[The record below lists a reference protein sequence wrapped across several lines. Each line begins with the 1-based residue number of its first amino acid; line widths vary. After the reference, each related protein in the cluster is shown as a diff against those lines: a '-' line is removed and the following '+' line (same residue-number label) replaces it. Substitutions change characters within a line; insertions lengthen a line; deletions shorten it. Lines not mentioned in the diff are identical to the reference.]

1 MLKKKKTPNPKRK
14 MQVAIAAGA
23 IIIGLVIVLNYNLD
37 QVKISGQRFGDNLAQ
52 IQNDLKDETI
62 NYDGKISQY
71 QNGNISK
78 NEMLQISDKHIMVLN
93 DISTKYNT
101 LKPPETFVPSLELF
115 KLSTQS
121 QIESDKFLK
130 EWIQTEDNSTKL
142 RSDELLGRA
151 FEYETRALD
160 SFNKAKT
167 NSG

>member
-1 MLKKKKTPNPKRK
+1 
-14 MQVAIAAGA
+14 MQITIAAGA
-23 IIIGLVIVLNYNLD
+23 VIVGLVIVLNYNLD
-37 QVKISGQRFGDNLAQ
+37 QVKISGQRFGNNLAQ
-52 IQNDLKDETI
+52 IQSDLKDETA
-62 NYDGKISQY
+62 NYDTKVAQY
-71 QNGNISK
+71 QKGNMLK
-78 NEMLQISDKHIMVLN
+78 DEMLQISDKHIMVLN
-93 DISTKYNT
+93 DILTKYNT

-130 EWIQTEDNSTKL
+130 EWIQTGDNSTKL

>member
-1 MLKKKKTPNPKRK
+1 VLKKKKASNPKRK
-14 MQVAIAAGA
+14 VHIAIAAGTV
-23 IIIGLVIVLNYNLD
+23 IISLVIVLNYNLD

-52 IQNDLKDETI
+52 IQSDLKDETT
-62 NYDGKISQY
+62 NYDVKVAQY
-71 QNGNISK
+71 QKGDISK
-78 NEMLQISDKHIMVLN
+78 DEILQISEKHVMVLN
-93 DISTKYNT
+93 DILTKYNT

-130 EWIQTEDNSTKL
+130 EWIQTGDNSTKL

-160 SFNKAKT
+160 SFNKAKA

>member
-1 MLKKKKTPNPKRK
+1 MKKKKASNPKRK
-14 MQVAIAAGA
+14 MHIAIAAGTV
-23 IIIGLVIVLNYNLD
+23 IIGLVIVLNYNLD

-52 IQNDLKDETI
+52 IQSDLKDETT
-62 NYDGKISQY
+62 NYDVKVAQY
-71 QNGNISK
+71 QKGDISK
-78 NEMLQISDKHIMVLN
+78 DEILQISEKHIMVLN
-93 DISTKYNT
+93 DILTKYST
-101 LKPPETFVPSLELF
+101 LKPQETFVPSLELF

-130 EWIQTEDNSTKL
+130 EWIQTGDNSTKL

>member
-14 MQVAIAAGA
+14 MQIAIAAGA
-23 IIIGLVIVLNYNLD
+23 VIIGLVIVLNYNLD

-52 IQNDLKDETI
+52 IQSDLKDETA
-62 NYDGKISQY
+62 NYDAKIAQY
-71 QNGNISK
+71 QKGDISK

-93 DISTKYNT
+93 DILTKYNT
-101 LKPPETFVPSLELF
+101 LKPPETFAPSLELF

-121 QIESDKFLK
+121 QIESDKILK
-130 EWIQTEDNSTKL
+130 EWVQTGDSSTKL

-167 NSG
+167 NAG